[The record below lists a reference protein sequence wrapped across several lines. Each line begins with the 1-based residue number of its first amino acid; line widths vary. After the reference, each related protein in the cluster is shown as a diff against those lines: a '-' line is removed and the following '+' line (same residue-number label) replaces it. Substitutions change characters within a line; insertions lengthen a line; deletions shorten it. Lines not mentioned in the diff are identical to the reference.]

1 MYRYKYML
9 TTTSNERINISTI
22 NFYCV
27 TITRCNNLIVAD
39 SIEFF
44 YFLHVFFAL
53 SPFFMY
59 YMS

>member
-1 MYRYKYML
+1 ML